1 MSQCLAQEGEIVVME
16 VFRWIG
22 DETLLNDLVSGFST
36 IVLLIL
42 IAVCIVI
49 LSKGADWMIDG
60 VVHLARRTGLPRIV
74 IGATII
80 SLGTTMP
87 EAFVSVMAAWMG
99 NPGLALGNGVGSI
112 IADTGLIFGLT
123 CLLATV
129 PVNRF
134 ILNRTGW
141 IQVGAATLLVIISLV
156 ALDIMGG
163 QAVLNRWVGF
173 FFLFLLAGY
182 MYITYVWAKK
192 GSGLALEGEQ
202 VDDSELMKLGICW
215 LMLIGGLML
224 IVVGA
229 RVLVPSASEIA
240 CRIGV
245 PEDVIAATMVALGTS
260 LPELMTA
267 LASVRKGHPEI
278 TVGNIVGADVLNCL
292 FVIGAAAA
300 ARPLSIPPNFFTF
313 HFPAMLLI
321 LYSFR
326 FFIFKNRDGRF
337 KKGQGAWLLSIYLVY
352 LILQY
357 ALNIGT
363 VGA

>member
-1 MSQCLAQEGEIVVME
+1 MLQEIL
-16 VFRWIG
+16 RWIG
-22 DETLLNDLVSGFST
+22 DETLLNNLVAGFSS
-36 IVLLIL
+36 IVLLIF

-87 EAFVSVMAAWMG
+87 EAFVSVMAAWLG

-123 CLLATV
+123 CLLTTV
-129 PVNRF
+129 PVNQF

-141 IQVGAATLLVIISLV
+141 VQVGAATLLVIISLIV
-156 ALDIMGG
+156 LATMPG
-163 QAVLNRWVGF
+163 QPILPRWVGF
-173 FFLFLLAGY
+173 LFLFFLAGY

-192 GSGLALEGEQ
+192 GGSMAIEGEQ
-202 VDDSELMKLGICW
+202 VDNSEFTSLEKCW
-215 LMLIGGLML
+215 LMIIGGLFL

-229 RVLVPSASEIA
+229 RILVPSAVEIA
-240 CRIGV
+240 QRIGV
-245 PEDVIAATMVALGTS
+245 PEDVIAATMVAFGTS

-267 LASVRKGHPEI
+267 IAAVRKGHPEI

-300 ARPLSIPPNFFTF
+300 ARPLAIPPNFYSY
-313 HFPAMLLI
+313 HFPAMLII

-326 FFIFKNRDGRF
+326 FFIFRNRDGRF
-337 KKGQGAWLLSIYLVY
+337 KKMQGAWLLSIYLVY
-352 LILQY
+352 LVLQY

-363 VGA
+363 VG